1 MIYEVRFMS
10 ASLQYSN
17 YSGSAEFGK
26 NMEIKEYQTYNEQ
39 EIIDLYQNVGWT
51 NYTSCPEML
60 EEAYKNSLCIL
71 GTFEKEKLVGVV
83 RVVGDGISIVF
94 VQDILVLPQYQRQGV
109 GSALMRAI
117 LKKYASVY
125 QVELLTDST
134 EKSKAFYSSVG
145 LVPVGELGCS
155 AYIRMSSQ

>member
-1 MIYEVRFMS
+1 
-10 ASLQYSN
+10 
-17 YSGSAEFGK
+17 
-26 NMEIKEYQTYNEQ
+26 MEIKEYQTYNEQ
-39 EIIDLYQNVGWT
+39 EIIDLYQSVGWT

-60 EEAYKNSLCIL
+60 ENAYKNSLCIL
-71 GTFEKEKLVGVV
+71 GAFEKEKLVGVV

-94 VQDILVLPQYQRQGV
+94 VQDILVLPEYQRQGV

-117 LKKYASVY
+117 LEKYASAY

-145 LVPVGELGCS
+145 LAPVGELGCS
-155 AYIRMSSQ
+155 AYIRMSAQ

>member
-1 MIYEVRFMS
+1 MLRCNTAITPG
-10 ASLQYSN
+10 ALSL
-17 YSGSAEFGK
+17 EK

-39 EIIDLYQNVGWT
+39 EITDLYQSVGWT
-51 NYTSCPEML
+51 NYTSCSEML

-71 GTFEKEKLVGVV
+71 GAFEKEKLVGVV

-94 VQDILVLPQYQRQGV
+94 VQDILVLPEYQRQGV

-145 LVPVGELGCS
+145 LVPVSGLGCS
-155 AYIRMSSQ
+155 AYIRMSAQ

>member
-1 MIYEVRFMS
+1 
-10 ASLQYSN
+10 
-17 YSGSAEFGK
+17 
-26 NMEIKEYQTYNEQ
+26 MEIKEYQTYNEQ
-39 EIIDLYQNVGWT
+39 EIIDLYQSVGWT

-71 GTFEKEKLVGVV
+71 GAFEKEKLVGVV

-94 VQDILVLPQYQRQGV
+94 VQDILVLPKYQRQGV
-109 GSALMRAI
+109 GSALMQAV
-117 LKKYASVY
+117 LEKYASVY

-145 LVPVGELGCS
+145 LVPVSELGCS
-155 AYIRMSSQ
+155 AYIRMSTQ

>member
-1 MIYEVRFMS
+1 MLRCNTTITPG
-10 ASLQYSN
+10 ALSL
-17 YSGSAEFGK
+17 EK

-39 EIIDLYQNVGWT
+39 EIIDLYQSVGWT

-71 GTFEKEKLVGVV
+71 GAFEKEKLVGVV

-94 VQDILVLPQYQRQGV
+94 VQDILVLPKYQRKGV
-109 GSALMRAI
+109 GSALMRAV
-117 LKKYASVY
+117 LEKYASVY

-145 LVPVGELGCS
+145 LVPVSELGCS
-155 AYIRMSSQ
+155 AYIRMSAE

>member
-1 MIYEVRFMS
+1 MLRCNTAITPG
-10 ASLQYSN
+10 ALSL
-17 YSGSAEFGK
+17 EK

-39 EIIDLYQNVGWT
+39 EIIDLYQSVGWT

-71 GTFEKEKLVGVV
+71 GAFEKEKLVGVV

-94 VQDILVLPQYQRQGV
+94 VQDILVLPEYQRQGV

-117 LKKYASVY
+117 LEKYASAY

-145 LVPVGELGCS
+145 LVPVSELGCS
-155 AYIRMSSQ
+155 AYIRMSAQ

>member
-1 MIYEVRFMS
+1 
-10 ASLQYSN
+10 
-17 YSGSAEFGK
+17 
-26 NMEIKEYQTYNEQ
+26 MEIKEYQTYNEQ

-71 GTFEKEKLVGVV
+71 GAFEKEKLVGVV

-94 VQDILVLPQYQRQGV
+94 VQDILLLPEYQRQGV

-145 LVPVGELGCS
+145 LAPVSELGCS
-155 AYIRMSSQ
+155 AYIRMSAQ

>member
-1 MIYEVRFMS
+1 MLRCNTAITPG
-10 ASLQYSN
+10 ALSL
-17 YSGSAEFGK
+17 EK

-39 EIIDLYQNVGWT
+39 EIIDLYQSVGWI

-71 GTFEKEKLVGVV
+71 GAFEKEKLVGVV

-94 VQDILVLPQYQRQGV
+94 VQDILVLPKYQRKGV

-145 LVPVGELGCS
+145 LVSVGELGCS
-155 AYIRMSSQ
+155 AYIRMSTQ

>member
-1 MIYEVRFMS
+1 
-10 ASLQYSN
+10 
-17 YSGSAEFGK
+17 
-26 NMEIKEYQTYNEQ
+26 MEIKEYQTYNEQ
-39 EIIDLYQNVGWT
+39 EIIDLYQSVGWT

-71 GTFEKEKLVGVV
+71 GAFEKEKLVGVV

-94 VQDILVLPQYQRQGV
+94 VQDILVLPEYQRQGV

-145 LVPVGELGCS
+145 LAPVSELGCS
-155 AYIRMSSQ
+155 AYIRMSAQ

>member
-1 MIYEVRFMS
+1 
-10 ASLQYSN
+10 
-17 YSGSAEFGK
+17 
-26 NMEIKEYQTYNEQ
+26 MEIKECQTYNEQ
-39 EIIDLYQNVGWT
+39 EIIDLYQSVGWT

-71 GTFEKEKLVGVV
+71 GAFEKEKLVGVV

-94 VQDILVLPQYQRQGV
+94 VQDILVLPKYQRQGV
-109 GSALMRAI
+109 GSALMRAV
-117 LKKYASVY
+117 LEKYASVY

-145 LVPVGELGCS
+145 LVPVSELGCS
-155 AYIRMSSQ
+155 AYIRMSAQ

>member
-1 MIYEVRFMS
+1 MLRYNTAITPG
-10 ASLQYSN
+10 ALSL
-17 YSGSAEFGK
+17 EK

-39 EIIDLYQNVGWT
+39 EITDLYQSVGWT

-71 GTFEKEKLVGVV
+71 GAFEKEKLVGVV

-94 VQDILVLPQYQRQGV
+94 VQDILVLPEYQRQGV

-145 LVPVGELGCS
+145 LVPVSELGCS
-155 AYIRMSSQ
+155 AYIRMSAQ

>member
-1 MIYEVRFMS
+1 
-10 ASLQYSN
+10 
-17 YSGSAEFGK
+17 
-26 NMEIKEYQTYNEQ
+26 MEIKEYQTYNEQ
-39 EIIDLYQNVGWT
+39 EITDLYQSVGWT

-71 GTFEKEKLVGVV
+71 GAFEKEKLVGVV

-94 VQDILVLPQYQRQGV
+94 VQDILVLPEYQRQGV

-145 LVPVGELGCS
+145 LAPVSELGCS
-155 AYIRMSSQ
+155 AYIRMSAQ

>member
-1 MIYEVRFMS
+1 MLRCNTAITPG
-10 ASLQYSN
+10 ALSL
-17 YSGSAEFGK
+17 EK

-39 EIIDLYQNVGWT
+39 EIIDLYQSVGWT

-71 GTFEKEKLVGVV
+71 GAFEKEKLVGVV

-94 VQDILVLPQYQRQGV
+94 VQDILVLPEYQRQGV
-109 GSALMRAI
+109 GSALMRAV
-117 LKKYASVY
+117 LEKYASVY

-145 LVPVGELGCS
+145 LAPVSELGCS
-155 AYIRMSSQ
+155 AYIRMSAQ

>member
-1 MIYEVRFMS
+1 MLRCNTAITPG
-10 ASLQYSN
+10 ALSL
-17 YSGSAEFGK
+17 EK

-39 EIIDLYQNVGWT
+39 EIIDLYQSVGWT

-71 GTFEKEKLVGVV
+71 GAFEKEKLVGVV

-94 VQDILVLPQYQRQGV
+94 VQDILVLPEYQRQGV

-145 LVPVGELGCS
+145 LAPVSELGCS
-155 AYIRMSSQ
+155 AYIRMSAQ

>member
-1 MIYEVRFMS
+1 
-10 ASLQYSN
+10 
-17 YSGSAEFGK
+17 
-26 NMEIKEYQTYNEQ
+26 MEIKEYQTYNEQ
-39 EIIDLYQNVGWT
+39 EIIDLYQSVGWT

-71 GTFEKEKLVGVV
+71 GAFEKEKLVGVV

-94 VQDILVLPQYQRQGV
+94 VQDILVLPEYQRQGV

-145 LVPVGELGCS
+145 LVPVSELGCS
-155 AYIRMSSQ
+155 AYIRMGAQ

>member
-1 MIYEVRFMS
+1 
-10 ASLQYSN
+10 
-17 YSGSAEFGK
+17 
-26 NMEIKEYQTYNEQ
+26 MEIKEYQTYNEQ

-71 GTFEKEKLVGVV
+71 GAFEKEKLIGVV

-94 VQDILVLPQYQRQGV
+94 VQDILVLPEYQRQGV

-145 LVPVGELGCS
+145 LAPVSELGCS
-155 AYIRMSSQ
+155 AYIRMSAQ

>member
-1 MIYEVRFMS
+1 MLRCNTAITPG
-10 ASLQYSN
+10 ALSL
-17 YSGSAEFGK
+17 EK

-39 EIIDLYQNVGWT
+39 EIIDLYQSVGWT

-71 GTFEKEKLVGVV
+71 GAFEKEKLVGAV

-94 VQDILVLPQYQRQGV
+94 VQDILVLPEYQRQGV

-134 EKSKAFYSSVG
+134 EKSKAFYLSVG
-145 LVPVGELGCS
+145 LVPVSELGCS
-155 AYIRMSSQ
+155 AYIRMSAQ

>member
-1 MIYEVRFMS
+1 
-10 ASLQYSN
+10 
-17 YSGSAEFGK
+17 
-26 NMEIKEYQTYNEQ
+26 MEIKEYQTYNEQ
-39 EIIDLYQNVGWT
+39 EIIDLYQSVGWT

-71 GTFEKEKLVGVV
+71 GAFEKEKLVGVV

-94 VQDILVLPQYQRQGV
+94 VQDILVLPEYQRQGV

-134 EKSKAFYSSVG
+134 EKSKAFYSSIG
-145 LVPVGELGCS
+145 LVPVSELGCS
-155 AYIRMSSQ
+155 AYIRMSAQ

>member
-1 MIYEVRFMS
+1 MLRCNTAITPG
-10 ASLQYSN
+10 ALSL
-17 YSGSAEFGK
+17 EK
-26 NMEIKEYQTYNEQ
+26 NMEIKECQTYNEQ
-39 EIIDLYQNVGWT
+39 EIIDLYQSVGWT

-71 GTFEKEKLVGVV
+71 GAFEKEKLVGVV

-94 VQDILVLPQYQRQGV
+94 VQDILVLPEYQRQGV

-145 LVPVGELGCS
+145 LVPVSELGCS
-155 AYIRMSSQ
+155 AYIRMSAQ

>member
-1 MIYEVRFMS
+1 
-10 ASLQYSN
+10 
-17 YSGSAEFGK
+17 
-26 NMEIKEYQTYNEQ
+26 MEIKEYQTYNEQ
-39 EIIDLYQNVGWT
+39 EIIDLYQSVGWT

-71 GTFEKEKLVGVV
+71 GAFEKEKLVGVV

-94 VQDILVLPQYQRQGV
+94 VQDILVLPKYQRQGV
-109 GSALMRAI
+109 GSALMRAV
-117 LKKYASVY
+117 LEKYAPVY

-145 LVPVGELGCS
+145 LAPVSELGCS
-155 AYIRMSSQ
+155 AYIRMSAQ

>member
-1 MIYEVRFMS
+1 MS

-51 NYTSCPEML
+51 NDTSCPEML

-71 GTFEKEKLVGVV
+71 GAFEKEKLIGVA

-94 VQDILVLPQYQRQGV
+94 VQDILVLPEYQRQGV

-145 LVPVGELGCS
+145 LAPVGELGCS
-155 AYIRMSSQ
+155 AYIRMSAQ

>member
-1 MIYEVRFMS
+1 
-10 ASLQYSN
+10 
-17 YSGSAEFGK
+17 
-26 NMEIKEYQTYNEQ
+26 MEIKEYQTYNEQ

-71 GTFEKEKLVGVV
+71 GAFEKEKLVGVV

-94 VQDILVLPQYQRQGV
+94 VQDILVLPEYQRQGV

-145 LVPVGELGCS
+145 LAPVSELGCS
-155 AYIRMSSQ
+155 AYIRMSAQ

>member
-1 MIYEVRFMS
+1 MLRCNTAITLG
-10 ASLQYSN
+10 ALSL
-17 YSGSAEFGK
+17 EK

-39 EIIDLYQNVGWT
+39 EITDLYQSVGWT

-71 GTFEKEKLVGVV
+71 GAFEKEKLVGVV

-94 VQDILVLPQYQRQGV
+94 VQDILVLPEYQRQGV

-145 LVPVGELGCS
+145 LVPVSELGCS
-155 AYIRMSSQ
+155 AYIRMGAQ

>member
-39 EIIDLYQNVGWT
+39 EIIDLYQSVGWT

-71 GTFEKEKLVGVV
+71 GAFEKEKLVGVV

-94 VQDILVLPQYQRQGV
+94 VQDILVLPEYQRQGV

-145 LVPVGELGCS
+145 LVPVSELGCS
-155 AYIRMSSQ
+155 AYIRMSAQ

>member
-1 MIYEVRFMS
+1 MLRCNTAITPG
-10 ASLQYSN
+10 ALSL
-17 YSGSAEFGK
+17 EK

-39 EIIDLYQNVGWT
+39 EIIDLYQSVGWT

-71 GTFEKEKLVGVV
+71 GAFEKEKLVGVV

-94 VQDILVLPQYQRQGV
+94 VQDILVLPEYQRQGV

-145 LVPVGELGCS
+145 LAPVGELGCS
-155 AYIRMSSQ
+155 AYIRMSAQ

>member
-1 MIYEVRFMS
+1 MLRYNTAITPG
-10 ASLQYSN
+10 ALSL
-17 YSGSAEFGK
+17 EK
-26 NMEIKEYQTYNEQ
+26 NMEIKECQTYNEQ
-39 EIIDLYQNVGWT
+39 EIIDLYQSVGWT

-71 GTFEKEKLVGVV
+71 GAFEKEKLVGVV

-94 VQDILVLPQYQRQGV
+94 VQDILVLPKYQRQGV
-109 GSALMRAI
+109 GSALMRAV
-117 LKKYASVY
+117 LEKYASVY

-145 LVPVGELGCS
+145 LVPVSELGCS
-155 AYIRMSSQ
+155 AYIRMSAQ

>member
-1 MIYEVRFMS
+1 MLRCNTAITPG
-10 ASLQYSN
+10 ALSL
-17 YSGSAEFGK
+17 EK

-39 EIIDLYQNVGWT
+39 EIIDLYQSVGWT
-51 NYTSCPEML
+51 NYTSCLEML

-71 GTFEKEKLVGVV
+71 GAFEKEKLVGVV

-94 VQDILVLPQYQRQGV
+94 VQDILVLPKYQRQGV
-109 GSALMRAI
+109 GSALMRAV
-117 LKKYASVY
+117 LEKYASVY

-145 LVPVGELGCS
+145 LVPVSELGCS
-155 AYIRMSSQ
+155 AYIRMSTQ

>member
-1 MIYEVRFMS
+1 
-10 ASLQYSN
+10 
-17 YSGSAEFGK
+17 
-26 NMEIKEYQTYNEQ
+26 MEIKEYQTYNEQ
-39 EIIDLYQNVGWT
+39 EITDLYQSVGWT
-51 NYTSCPEML
+51 NYTSCSEML

-71 GTFEKEKLVGVV
+71 GAFEKEKLVGVV

-94 VQDILVLPQYQRQGV
+94 VQDILVLPEYQRQGV

-145 LVPVGELGCS
+145 LVPVSELGCS
-155 AYIRMSSQ
+155 AYIRMSAQ

>member
-1 MIYEVRFMS
+1 MS

-39 EIIDLYQNVGWT
+39 EIIDLYQSVGWT

-71 GTFEKEKLVGVV
+71 GAFEKEKLVGVV

-94 VQDILVLPQYQRQGV
+94 VQDILVLPEYQRQGV

-145 LVPVGELGCS
+145 LVPVSELGCS
-155 AYIRMSSQ
+155 AYIRMSAQ

>member
-1 MIYEVRFMS
+1 
-10 ASLQYSN
+10 
-17 YSGSAEFGK
+17 
-26 NMEIKEYQTYNEQ
+26 MEIKEYQTYNEQ
-39 EIIDLYQNVGWT
+39 EIIDLYQSVGWT

-71 GTFEKEKLVGVV
+71 GAFEKEKLVGVV

-94 VQDILVLPQYQRQGV
+94 VQDILVLPKYQRQGV
-109 GSALMRAI
+109 GSALMRAV
-117 LKKYASVY
+117 LEKYASVY

-145 LVPVGELGCS
+145 LVPVSELGCS
-155 AYIRMSSQ
+155 AYIRMSAQ

>member
-1 MIYEVRFMS
+1 
-10 ASLQYSN
+10 
-17 YSGSAEFGK
+17 
-26 NMEIKEYQTYNEQ
+26 MEIKEYQTYNEQ
-39 EIIDLYQNVGWT
+39 EIIDLYQSVGWT
-51 NYTSCPEML
+51 NYISCPGML
-60 EEAYKNSLCIL
+60 EKAYENSLCIL
-71 GTFEKEKLVGVV
+71 GAFEKEKLVGVV

-94 VQDILVLPQYQRQGV
+94 VQDILVLPKYQRQGV

-145 LVPVGELGCS
+145 LAPVSELGCS
-155 AYIRMSSQ
+155 AYIRMSAQ

>member
-1 MIYEVRFMS
+1 
-10 ASLQYSN
+10 
-17 YSGSAEFGK
+17 
-26 NMEIKEYQTYNEQ
+26 MEIKEYQTYNEQ
-39 EIIDLYQNVGWT
+39 EIIDLYQSVGWT

-71 GTFEKEKLVGVV
+71 GAFEKEKLVGVV

-94 VQDILVLPQYQRQGV
+94 VQDILVLPEYQRQGV

-145 LVPVGELGCS
+145 LVPVSKLGCS
-155 AYIRMSSQ
+155 AYIRMSAQ

>member
-1 MIYEVRFMS
+1 
-10 ASLQYSN
+10 
-17 YSGSAEFGK
+17 
-26 NMEIKEYQTYNEQ
+26 MEIKEYQTYNEQ

-71 GTFEKEKLVGVV
+71 GAFEKEKLVGVV

-94 VQDILVLPQYQRQGV
+94 VQDILVLPEYQRQGV
-109 GSALMRAI
+109 GSALMRAV
-117 LKKYASVY
+117 LEKYASVY

-145 LVPVGELGCS
+145 LVPVSELGCS
-155 AYIRMSSQ
+155 AYIRMSAQ

>member
-1 MIYEVRFMS
+1 MLRCNTAITPG
-10 ASLQYSN
+10 ALSL
-17 YSGSAEFGK
+17 EK

-39 EIIDLYQNVGWT
+39 EIIGLYQSVGWT

-60 EEAYKNSLCIL
+60 EKAYKNSLCIL
-71 GTFEKEKLVGVV
+71 GAFEKEKLVGVV

-94 VQDILVLPQYQRQGV
+94 VQDILVLPEYQRQGV

-134 EKSKAFYSSVG
+134 EKSKAFYLSVG

-155 AYIRMSSQ
+155 AYIRMSAQ

>member
-1 MIYEVRFMS
+1 MLRCNTAITPG
-10 ASLQYSN
+10 ALSL
-17 YSGSAEFGK
+17 EK

-39 EIIDLYQNVGWT
+39 EIIDLYQSVGWT

-71 GTFEKEKLVGVV
+71 GAFEKEKLVGVV

-94 VQDILVLPQYQRQGV
+94 VQDILVLPEYQRQGV

-145 LVPVGELGCS
+145 LVPVSELGCS
-155 AYIRMSSQ
+155 AYIRMSAQ

>member
-1 MIYEVRFMS
+1 
-10 ASLQYSN
+10 
-17 YSGSAEFGK
+17 
-26 NMEIKEYQTYNEQ
+26 MEIKEYQTYNEQ
-39 EIIDLYQNVGWT
+39 EIIDLYQSVGWT

-71 GTFEKEKLVGVV
+71 GAFEKEKLVGVV

-94 VQDILVLPQYQRQGV
+94 VQDILVLPEYQRQGV
-109 GSALMRAI
+109 GSALMRAV
-117 LKKYASVY
+117 LEKYASVY

-145 LVPVGELGCS
+145 LVPVSELGCS
-155 AYIRMSSQ
+155 AYIRMSAQ

>member
-1 MIYEVRFMS
+1 
-10 ASLQYSN
+10 
-17 YSGSAEFGK
+17 
-26 NMEIKEYQTYNEQ
+26 MEIKEYQTYNEQ
-39 EIIDLYQNVGWT
+39 EIIDLYQSVGWT

-71 GTFEKEKLVGVV
+71 GAFEKEKLVGVV

-94 VQDILVLPQYQRQGV
+94 VQDILVLPEYQRQGV

-117 LKKYASVY
+117 LEKYASVY

-145 LVPVGELGCS
+145 LAPVGELGCS
-155 AYIRMSSQ
+155 AYIRMSAQ